1 MLHFRR
7 ADAVRQR
14 AESTMG
20 GGVAVAANNRHAR
33 QGEAL
38 FRANDVDDA
47 LTLVALGII
56 FDTEILGILRKRFH
70 LDTAFL
76 VLDAF
81 QPVGCGW
88 HVMINDG
95 KRAGGRMDWTAGD
108 AQAFKAC
115 GLVTSWTR

>member
-70 LDTAFL
+70 WIRLSSFL
-76 VLDAF
+76 MPSSRSAV
-81 QPVGCGW
+81 VG
-88 HVMINDG
+88 
-95 KRAGGRMDWTAGD
+95 T
-108 AQAFKAC
+108 
-115 GLVTSWTR
+115 L